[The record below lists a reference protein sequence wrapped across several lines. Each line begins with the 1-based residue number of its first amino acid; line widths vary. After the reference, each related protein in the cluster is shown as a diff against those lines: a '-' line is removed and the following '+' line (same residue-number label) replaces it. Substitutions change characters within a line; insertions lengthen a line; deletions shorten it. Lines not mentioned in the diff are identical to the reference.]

1 MTETVSSYVV
11 AQPLKAL
18 NSDNTARA
26 LQQFLLHIP
35 TPKKICCDGGSEFS
49 GSFEKLCEEMDILL
63 VTKLP
68 RRSQRQGQAECCIR
82 DCKALLT
89 RIANSF
95 PEGRSRWSHFLPLC
109 LQNLNLRHPYAGK
122 FSRRN
127 LFFSTYF
134 YNLLSLL
141 ITMENGHEGLDPKML
156 QLQRKTHNFLEN
168 KRKDNLLKLFQKR
181 GKPFDSKPGMILTNN
196 STTSEL
202 SPLQNFQLEIS
213 VFEEEVR

>member
-1 MTETVSSYVV
+1 
-11 AQPLKAL
+11 
-18 NSDNTARA
+18 
-26 LQQFLLHIP
+26 
-35 TPKKICCDGGSEFS
+35 
-49 GSFEKLCEEMDILL
+49 MDILL

-68 RRSQRQGQAECCIR
+68 RRSEPQGQAECCIR

-95 PEGRSRWSHFLPLC
+95 PEGRSRWSNFLPLC

-127 LFFSTYF
+127 LFFSPYF
-134 YNLLSLL
+134 YNLLSLS
-141 ITMENGHEGLDPKML
+141 ITVENGYEGLDPKML

-181 GKPFDSKPGMILTNN
+181 GKPFDLKAGMILTNN

-202 SPLQNFQLEIS
+202 PTLDDSKQLQPNALKLYKILED
-213 VFEEEVR
+213 